1 MPDAVMMLAYPA
13 AKPLDTKGYIT
24 RLYVAA
30 DTVVTLVPSAVTNAV
45 ETTTASGRGD
55 PAPKADASDLGRRD
69 ASAPTTTTVATESPM
84 ATTRGV

>member
-55 PAPKADASDLGRRD
+55 PAPKADASDLGRQD
-69 ASAPTTTTVATESPM
+69 ASAPTTTTVATESPT